1 MALTLPVRS
10 TLTTR
15 ILFKPIFTNSG
26 KLAFLEEQAMKFAK
40 IIFWIA
46 AIWGF
51 LVITPLYF
59 MFDLIGKNDPPPIT
73 HPAFFYGFVG
83 VALVWQIAFI
93 LIARDPIRFRPIM
106 IPAILEK
113 LVYSIPV
120 IILVLQKRMHR
131 ADLIFAAIDLS
142 LGILFVIAYFRTP
155 GTVSGLTASSVRAD
169 GK

>member
-1 MALTLPVRS
+1 VALTLPVRS
-10 TLTTR
+10 APPTR
-15 ILFKPIFTNSG
+15 IRCKPIFSNSG
-26 KLAFLEEQAMKFAK
+26 KLAFLEEPPMKFAK
-40 IIFWIA
+40 IVFWIA

-93 LIARDPIRFRPIM
+93 FIARDPIRFRPIM

-120 IILVLQKRMHR
+120 IILVLQKRMHPT
-131 ADLIFAAIDLS
+131 DLVFAAIDLS
-142 LGILFVIAYFRTP
+142 LGILFVVAYLRTP
-155 GTVSGLTASSVRAD
+155 GAVSS
-169 GK
+169 